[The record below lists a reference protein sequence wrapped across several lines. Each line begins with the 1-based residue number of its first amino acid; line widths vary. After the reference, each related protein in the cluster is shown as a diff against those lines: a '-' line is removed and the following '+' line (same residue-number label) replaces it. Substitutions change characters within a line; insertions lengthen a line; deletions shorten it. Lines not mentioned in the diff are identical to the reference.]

1 MKKLN
6 ITFGR
11 RSAILSFVIAF
22 LAFYEPHIV
31 SMMAQTHKS
40 SISSVSDLYAK
51 AKGEVITKDNYAK
64 YVTTGNPGTISTDM
78 SDDDANKIF
87 AIYNKGTGKFLS
99 FGGYWG
105 VAARLSSVPCPF
117 WLQLR
122 SEDKVNLQY
131 TDNYVR
137 YPEKEGETV
146 SSTNEPINQTYNFP
160 TGYDYS
166 VIQSSLYFGSQEG
179 KNRSHANYKS
189 IQIVKSDGTTKD
201 VNIYASDASNNIT
214 GDAFTVS
221 SANPYSP
228 QGKKFKSEELS
239 NLKLADGDKFVVN
252 LDLSTCIEGNDL
264 YEDIFSLGDAIQ
276 VWNKSKNNI
285 HLYFN
290 KKQRLLSIQIF
301 SSKKNE
307 FKEQK
312 YTIDVLNDVTITVD
326 KTSCTVTSQNFHY
339 SIPYNKDK
347 AGRIAKFKY
356 ENGNYVIDN
365 DGNMQ
370 LVDDG
375 TGKEYNDKN
384 ITQNYFFSEQLKD
397 TNPVLFISRRIIQG
411 NTANLAEDKY
421 LAYVLKSTSP
431 ETVIAA
437 EKSAGVYTDRSIQT
451 NSKFSPEFARWE
463 IIPTSVEGEYRL
475 ALNMKVNLST
485 GTNSN
490 QDNPKQATYY
500 LTVSENYISG
510 ATKYKDT
517 TEENNKKYFYYSTV
531 DSEGKR
537 KYIDHFT
544 EGLLNVQMTETMPSD
559 DNGIWKFISAKDYID
574 MLKQQT
580 SALKESVDLSFILSD
595 PDFARNNAG
604 LSGWKVD
611 DTMVSPNI
619 TNYSETRLRIGYDG
633 YYKNSVNTN
642 DYLTYRNSYNFDDS
656 ENRGA
661 EDYCANH
668 SRYMCASVHH
678 GGYGKMYQ
686 SVKVT
691 RPGWYVI
698 RCQGLSTVDAKLYS
712 VITEG
717 GATESKTLE
726 TPLLKI
732 TDQWLRD
739 SLHILKQE
747 NAYWPYDRAV
757 PMYNA
762 AVYMNDEHA
771 YPNGVDKTATQL
783 IYYIHSASK
792 ESPATIELGVQIPET
807 QWEKKNYTENGSNIN
822 YTSDFTAF
830 DNFRLLYG
838 GEETHEPY
846 LLLDENDETLNH
858 LDSCIHKY
866 RSTETINKHLLL
878 HRTFT
883 PNQWNTIILPVGLT
897 KTQFEGAFGADARLA
912 ELSSI
917 NDKRIYF
924 KTVKEAGK
932 YTTSDGTTD
941 GTDYWLKPMTPYLI
955 KIKNEGNTKGSK
967 TDKYTA
973 YLFHWADNGKTYEEK
988 SVGGS
993 ADCSYYDI
1001 EHINM
1006 VEGIAQT
1013 KTDGYFDHWDFK
1025 GMKGD
1030 GRYSYVIKGQT
1041 TKQDSHQGTVTAYG
1055 MLTRNYTTSGENN
1068 SKTLLKGHSPMADAY
1083 AFTVAADG
1091 KPVMKYRPNGG
1102 ASKAFRCWF
1111 RYDVQQTSAAKAQF
1125 AVFIDDINEPL
1136 SIDDINDNDFGTT
1149 TVARY
1154 SDGIYTLD
1162 GRKVG
1167 KAGTS
1172 LDALPK
1178 GFYIV
1183 NGKKMHN

>member
-1 MKKLN
+1 
-6 ITFGR
+6 
-11 RSAILSFVIAF
+11 
-22 LAFYEPHIV
+22 
-31 SMMAQTHKS
+31 
-40 SISSVSDLYAK
+40 
-51 AKGEVITKDNYAK
+51 
-64 YVTTGNPGTISTDM
+64 
-78 SDDDANKIF
+78 
-87 AIYNKGTGKFLS
+87 
-99 FGGYWG
+99 
-105 VAARLSSVPCPF
+105 
-117 WLQLR
+117 
-122 SEDKVNLQY
+122 
-131 TDNYVR
+131 
-137 YPEKEGETV
+137 
-146 SSTNEPINQTYNFP
+146 
-160 TGYDYS
+160 
-166 VIQSSLYFGSQEG
+166 
-179 KNRSHANYKS
+179 
-189 IQIVKSDGTTKD
+189 
-201 VNIYASDASNNIT
+201 
-214 GDAFTVS
+214 
-221 SANPYSP
+221 
-228 QGKKFKSEELS
+228 
-239 NLKLADGDKFVVN
+239 
-252 LDLSTCIEGNDL
+252 
-264 YEDIFSLGDAIQ
+264 
-276 VWNKSKNNI
+276 
-285 HLYFN
+285 
-290 KKQRLLSIQIF
+290 
-301 SSKKNE
+301 
-307 FKEQK
+307 
-312 YTIDVLNDVTITVD
+312 
-326 KTSCTVTSQNFHY
+326 
-339 SIPYNKDK
+339 
-347 AGRIAKFKY
+347 
-356 ENGNYVIDN
+356 
-365 DGNMQ
+365 
-370 LVDDG
+370 
-375 TGKEYNDKN
+375 
-384 ITQNYFFSEQLKD
+384 
-397 TNPVLFISRRIIQG
+397 
-411 NTANLAEDKY
+411 
-421 LAYVLKSTSP
+421 
-431 ETVIAA
+431 
-437 EKSAGVYTDRSIQT
+437 
-451 NSKFSPEFARWE
+451 
-463 IIPTSVEGEYRL
+463 
-475 ALNMKVNLST
+475 
-485 GTNSN
+485 
-490 QDNPKQATYY
+490 
-500 LTVSENYISG
+500 
-510 ATKYKDT
+510 
-517 TEENNKKYFYYSTV
+517 
-531 DSEGKR
+531 
-537 KYIDHFT
+537 
-544 EGLLNVQMTETMPSD
+544 
-559 DNGIWKFISAKDYID
+559 
-574 MLKQQT
+574 
-580 SALKESVDLSFILSD
+580 
-595 PDFARNNAG
+595 
-604 LSGWKVD
+604 
-611 DTMVSPNI
+611 
-619 TNYSETRLRIGYDG
+619 
-633 YYKNSVNTN
+633 
-642 DYLTYRNSYNFDDS
+642 
-656 ENRGA
+656 
-661 EDYCANH
+661 
-668 SRYMCASVHH
+668 
-678 GGYGKMYQ
+678 MYQ

-712 VITEG
+712 VIKEA
-717 GATESKTLE
+717 GASDKTLE

-747 NAYWPYDRAV
+747 NAYWPYDQAV

-783 IYYIHSASK
+783 IYYIHNASAA
-792 ESPATIELGVQIPET
+792 SPAEITLGVEVP
-807 QWEKKNYTENGSNIN
+807 KNDSKTNKNNSTGKNLEYS
-822 YTSDFTAF
+822 SDFTAF

-878 HRTFT
+878 RRTFT

-932 YTTSDGTTD
+932 YTKSDETTD
-941 GTDYWLKPMTPYLI
+941 ATDYWLKPMTPYLI
-955 KIKNEGNTKGSK
+955 KIKDEGKIKGSK

-1001 EHINM
+1001 ENINM

-1030 GRYSYVIKGQT
+1030 GKYSYVIKGQT
-1041 TKQDSHQGTVTAYG
+1041 TKPDSHQGTVTAYG

-1068 SKTLLKGHSPMADAY
+1068 KNTLLEGHSPMADAY
-1083 AFTVAADG
+1083 AFTGAADE

-1111 RYDVQQTSAAKAQF
+1111 QYDVQQTSPAKAQF

>member
-1 MKKLN
+1 MKNLFN
-6 ITFGR
+6 TFGR
-11 RSAILSFVIAF
+11 REVVLSLVIAF
-22 LAFYEPHIV
+22 LAMYEPHCV
-31 SMMAQTHKS
+31 SLMAQTNQTEMA
-40 SISSVSDLYAK
+40 SVSDIYAE
-51 AKGEVITKDNYAK
+51 APGQVITMDNYAK
-64 YVTTGNPGTISTDM
+64 FTTLDNPGTISASMKDEEA
-78 SDDDANKIF
+78 SKIF
-87 AIYNKGTGKFLS
+87 VIYNKGTGKFLS

-105 VAARLSSVPCPF
+105 TSARLSSVPCPV

-122 SEDKVNLQY
+122 DKETLNNQDKYL
-131 TDNYVR
+131 R
-137 YPEKEGETV
+137 YPETPGTTFTFVRNALDKDGKDFQTGRWENLIRQTLYIGSIEGM
-146 SSTNEPINQTYNFP
+146 
-160 TGYDYS
+160 
-166 VIQSSLYFGSQEG
+166 
-179 KNRSHANYKS
+179 NRSTAKYNTIRIEKANNPDTD
-189 IQIVKSDGTTKD
+189 VKIG
-201 VNIYASDASNNIT
+201 I
-214 GDAFTVS
+214 
-221 SANPYSP
+221 
-228 QGKKFKSEELS
+228 QGKAQAVIGNEGFKPDKQKFISEELS
-239 NLKLADGDKFVVN
+239 DLDFASGDKLVINVDLSGCTGPLENVFTLGNQIGTWSGANVYNLHVYYTNSSKELIVRGSYNMPNGKDPTETSTTISYPQNVIFTLSKDGLTVQDDCKYRITYEENKVGKLVRFKVDSKNEYIKDADGYFI
-252 LDLSTCIEGNDL
+252 LDPAGKAFKLGSKSTEYIYSDSP
-264 YEDIFSLGDAIQ
+264 ED
-276 VWNKSKNNI
+276 
-285 HLYFN
+285 
-290 KKQRLLSIQIF
+290 
-301 SSKKNE
+301 
-307 FKEQK
+307 
-312 YTIDVLNDVTITVD
+312 TV
-326 KTSCTVTSQNFHY
+326 
-339 SIPYNKDK
+339 P
-347 AGRIAKFKY
+347 A
-356 ENGNYVIDN
+356 
-365 DGNMQ
+365 
-370 LVDDG
+370 
-375 TGKEYNDKN
+375 
-384 ITQNYFFSEQLKD
+384 
-397 TNPVLFISRRIIQG
+397 LFISRRITKGESASAQEGKFIAFSG
-411 NTANLAEDKY
+411 KPDNHSAA
-421 LAYVLKSTSP
+421 P
-431 ETVIAA
+431 EKLT
-437 EKSAGVYTDRSIQT
+437 GVYTDRKLYT
-451 NSKFSPEFARWE
+451 TDGNAKPEFARWSL
-463 IIPTSVEGEYRL
+463 ISTGVPGEYRL
-475 ALNMKVNLST
+475 ALDMNVNLET
-485 GTNSN
+485 GSLKT
-490 QDNPKQATYY
+490 DTKKATYY
-500 LTVSENYISG
+500 MTVSEDFISG
-510 ATKYKDT
+510 KSEYKDKDA
-517 TEENNKKYFYYSTV
+517 EKQHFYYSTV
-531 DSEGKR
+531 DKDGKR
-537 KYIDHFT
+537 TYIDHFT
-544 EGLLNVQMTETMPSD
+544 EGLLNVKMTETAPTD
-559 DNGIWKFISAKDYID
+559 DYGTWRFVTIKDYID
-574 MLKQQT
+574 LVKKQT
-580 SALKESVDLSFILSD
+580 SVLKETVDMSFMLSD
-595 PDFARNNAG
+595 PDFSRNSADLNN
-604 LSGWKVD
+604 WKVD
-611 DTMVSPNI
+611 ETLLNDKTQDSQADY
-619 TNYSETRLRIGYDG
+619 YSHAHLRIGYDG
-633 YYKNSVNTN
+633 YYKTNVTDNNYNTGKN
-642 DYLTYRNSYNFDDS
+642 DYFNFVADATDRGENSI
-656 ENRGA
+656 
-661 EDYCANH
+661 DYCANH
-668 SRYMCASVHH
+668 ARYTCTTVQN

-691 RPGWYVI
+691 RPGWYVV

-712 VITEG
+712 VIKEG
-717 GATESKTLE
+717 GASERKTLE

-739 SLHILKQE
+739 SLHILRQE
-747 NAYWPYDRAV
+747 NAYWPYDQAV

-762 AVYMNDEHA
+762 AVYMNDAHA

-792 ESPATIELGVQIPET
+792 ESPATIELGVQIPKTE
-807 QWEKKNYTENGSNIN
+807 WKALYNTENGSNRY

-878 HRTFT
+878 RRTFT
-883 PNQWNTIILPVGLT
+883 HNQWNTIILPVGLT

-932 YTTSDGTTD
+932 YTTSDGPTD
-941 GTDYWLKPMTPYLI
+941 ETDYWLKPMTPYLI
-955 KIKNEGNTKGSK
+955 KIKDEGKIKGSK

-993 ADCSYYDI
+993 ADSSYYDI
-1001 EHINM
+1001 ENINM

-1030 GRYSYVIKGQT
+1030 GLYSYVIKGQT
-1041 TKQDSHQGTVTAYG
+1041 TNQDSYNGTVTAYG

-1068 SKTLLKGHSPMADAY
+1068 RNILLKGHSPMADAY

>member
-1 MKKLN
+1 MKNLYN
-6 ITFGR
+6 TLGR
-11 RSAILSFVIAF
+11 RSAILSLVIAF
-22 LAFYEPHIV
+22 LAIYEPQSV
-31 SMMAQTHKS
+31 SLMAQTNQTAMA
-40 SISSVSDLYAK
+40 SVSDIYAE
-51 AKGEVITKDNYAK
+51 APGQVITMDNYAK
-64 YVTTGNPGTISTDM
+64 FTTLDNPGTISESMKDEEA
-78 SDDDANKIF
+78 SRIF
-87 AIYNKGTGKFLS
+87 VIYNKGTGKFLS

-105 VAARLSSVPCPF
+105 TSARLGSVPCPV

-122 SEDKVNLQY
+122 DKETLNNQDKYL
-131 TDNYVR
+131 R
-137 YPEKEGETV
+137 YPETPGTILTAPFQNAMQPNGGDFSAGRWEKLITLQ
-146 SSTNEPINQTYNFP
+146 N
-160 TGYDYS
+160 
-166 VIQSSLYFGSQEG
+166 LYLGSQEG
-179 KNRSHANYKS
+179 VNRSKATYYS
-189 IQIVKSDGTTKD
+189 IRIVKADNTVKNVKIGFDEKSLNEIGDNGFKPNGKPFISEPLSDLDIASGDKLVINVDLSGCTDGTLENVFTLGNQIGTWSGANVYNLHVYYPDSPNELLVRGSYNMPNANDPTQTLTTISYPQNVIFTLSKD
-201 VNIYASDASNNIT
+201 GLTVQDDCKYRIT
-214 GDAFTVS
+214 YEENKV
-221 SANPYSP
+221 
-228 QGKKFKSEELS
+228 GKLVRFKVDSKNEYI
-239 NLKLADGDKFVVN
+239 KDADGYFI
-252 LDLSTCIEGNDL
+252 LDPAGKAFKLGSKSTEYIYSDSP
-264 YEDIFSLGDAIQ
+264 ED
-276 VWNKSKNNI
+276 
-285 HLYFN
+285 
-290 KKQRLLSIQIF
+290 
-301 SSKKNE
+301 
-307 FKEQK
+307 
-312 YTIDVLNDVTITVD
+312 TV
-326 KTSCTVTSQNFHY
+326 
-339 SIPYNKDK
+339 P
-347 AGRIAKFKY
+347 A
-356 ENGNYVIDN
+356 
-365 DGNMQ
+365 
-370 LVDDG
+370 
-375 TGKEYNDKN
+375 
-384 ITQNYFFSEQLKD
+384 
-397 TNPVLFISRRIIQG
+397 LFISRRITKGESASEQEGKFIAFSG
-411 NTANLAEDKY
+411 KPDNHTAA
-421 LAYVLKSTSP
+421 P
-431 ETVIAA
+431 EKLT
-437 EKSAGVYTDRSIQT
+437 GVYTDRKLYT
-451 NSKFSPEFARWE
+451 TDGNAKPEFARWSL
-463 IIPTSVEGEYRL
+463 ISTGVPGEYRL
-475 ALNMKVNLST
+475 ALDMNVNLET
-485 GTNSN
+485 GSLKKDT
-490 QDNPKQATYY
+490 KKATYY
-500 LTVSENYISG
+500 MTVSEDFISG
-510 ATKYKDT
+510 KSEYKDKDA
-517 TEENNKKYFYYSTV
+517 EKQHFYYSTV
-531 DSEGKR
+531 DKDGKR
-537 KYIDHFT
+537 TYIDHFT
-544 EGLLNVQMTETMPSD
+544 EGLLNVKMTETVPTD
-559 DNGIWKFISAKDYID
+559 DYGIWRFVTIKDYID
-574 MLKQQT
+574 LVKKQT
-580 SALKESVDLSFILSD
+580 SVLKETVDMSFMLSD
-595 PDFARNNAG
+595 PDFSRNSADLNN
-604 LSGWKVD
+604 WKVD
-611 DTMVSPNI
+611 ETLLNDKTQDRQADY
-619 TNYSETRLRIGYDG
+619 YSHAHLRIGYDG
-633 YYKNSVNTN
+633 YYKTNVTDNNYNTGKN
-642 DYLTYRNSYNFDDS
+642 DYFNFVADATDRGENSI
-656 ENRGA
+656 
-661 EDYCANH
+661 DYCANH
-668 SRYMCASVHH
+668 ARYTCTTVQN

-878 HRTFT
+878 RRTFT
-883 PNQWNTIILPVGLT
+883 HNQWNTIILPVGLT

-932 YTTSDGTTD
+932 YTTSDGTPD
-941 GTDYWLKPMTPYLI
+941 ATDYWLKPMTPYLI
-955 KIKNEGNTKGSK
+955 KIKDEGKIKGSK

-1030 GRYSYVIKGQT
+1030 GLYSYVIKGQT
-1041 TKQDSHQGTVTAYG
+1041 TNPDSHQGTVTAYG
-1055 MLTRNYTTSGENN
+1055 MLTRNYTTSGDNN
-1068 SKTLLKGHSPMADAY
+1068 KNILLEGHSPMADAY
-1083 AFTVAADG
+1083 AITVAADE

-1111 RYDVQQTSAAKAQF
+1111 QYDVQQTSPAKAQF

>member
-22 LAFYEPHIV
+22 LAIYEPQCV
-31 SMMAQTHKS
+31 SIMAQTHKS

-160 TGYDYS
+160 KGYDYS

-179 KNRSHANYKS
+179 KRSHANYKS

-252 LDLSTCIEGNDL
+252 LDLSTCIEGNDV
-264 YEDIFSLGDAIQ
+264 YENIFSLGDAIQ
-276 VWNKSKNNI
+276 VWDKSKNNI

-301 SSKKNE
+301 SSEKKD

-431 ETVIAA
+431 NTVIAA

-451 NSKFSPEFARWE
+451 DSKFSPEFARWE

-500 LTVSENYISG
+500 LTVSNNYISG
-510 ATKYKDT
+510 ATKYKDSADV
-517 TEENNKKYFYYSTV
+517 NVKKYFYYSKV

-537 KYIDHFT
+537 TLIKEFT

-642 DYLTYRNSYNFDDS
+642 DYLTYSNSYNFDDS

-668 SRYMCASVHH
+668 SRYMCASVQN
-678 GGYGKMYQ
+678 GGHGKMYQ

-717 GATESKTLE
+717 GASESKALE

-732 TDQWLRD
+732 TDQWLKD

-807 QWEKKNYTENGSNIN
+807 QWEKKYNTENGSNIN

-878 HRTFT
+878 RRTFT

-917 NDKRIYF
+917 SDKRIYF

-932 YTTSDGTTD
+932 YTTPDGTTD
-941 GTDYWLKPMTPYLI
+941 ETDYWLKPMTPYLI
-955 KIKNEGNTKGSK
+955 KIKDEGKIKGSK

-993 ADCSYYDI
+993 ADSSYYDI
-1001 EHINM
+1001 ENINM

-1030 GRYSYVIKGQT
+1030 GLYSYVIKGQT
-1041 TKQDSHQGTVTAYG
+1041 TNQDSYNGTVTAYG

-1068 SKTLLKGHSPMADAY
+1068 RNILLKGHSPMADAY